1 MEVQYQLSSIFV
13 ERKDGT
19 IYDLDSLGF
28 KVLTFDPPS
37 INWVH
42 SYQQQGKYGTTLIDT
57 KVDALTIPLS
67 LVITASDVYDLELQ
81 RLELKKIFDSSETF
95 YVYTERMPHL
105 RWEVVA
111 DSFQFP
117 QTSNFWRATAS
128 INLVCPSG
136 FAESKAT
143 TLDVLSYDVD
153 KWGLGMNIPH
163 GTNLR
168 YTFKN
173 ERSFRVY
180 NASNIDLLADD
191 KPVQIIFKGNVAN
204 KLTIT
209 NKTTGQ
215 IFEFSRPLDTGN
227 TLILDG
233 LIPIEDD
240 MQMYYASNHGFI
252 DFKKGWNEISVAGAS
267 DFTIS
272 FKTRFYY

>member
-37 INWVH
+37 TNWVH
-42 SYQQQGKYGTTLIDT
+42 SYQQQGQYGTTLIDT
-57 KVDALTIPLS
+57 KADALTIPLS
-67 LVITASDVYDLELQ
+67 LVITAHDVYDLELQ
-81 RLELKKIFDSSETF
+81 RLELKKILDSSESF
-95 YVYTERMPHL
+95 YVYSDRIPHL

-136 FAESKAT
+136 FAESRAT
-143 TLDVLSYDVD
+143 TLDILSYDVD

-191 KPVQIIFKGNVAN
+191 KPVQIIFKGNVSN

-215 IFEFSRPLDTGN
+215 TFEFSRSLNTGN

>member
-19 IYDLDSLGF
+19 IYDLDALGF
-28 KVLTFDPPS
+28 KVLTFDPPAT
-37 INWVH
+37 NWTH
-42 SYQQQGKYGTTLIDT
+42 TYQQQGRYGTTLVDT
-57 KVDALTIPLS
+57 KADSLSIPLS
-67 LVITASDVYDLELQ
+67 LVITAHDVYDLELQ
-81 RLELKKIFDSSETF
+81 RLELKRIFDSSETF
-95 YVYTERMPHL
+95 YVYSDRIPYL

-128 INLVCPSG
+128 INLVCPNG
-136 FAESKAT
+136 FAESRAT
-143 TLDVLSYDVD
+143 TLDALVYDTE

-163 GTNLR
+163 GVDLR

-173 ERSFRVY
+173 ETDFRVY

>member
-42 SYQQQGKYGTTLIDT
+42 SYQQQGRYGTTLIDT

-95 YVYTERMPHL
+95 YVYSDRMPHL

-111 DSFQFP
+111 DSFQYP

-136 FAESKAT
+136 FAESRAS

-163 GTNLR
+163 GTDLR

-173 ERSFRVY
+173 EPSIKVY

-191 KPVQIIFKGNVAN
+191 KPVKIIFKGDVAN

-209 NKTTGQ
+209 NKTTDQ
-215 IFEFSRPLDTGN
+215 KINYSRALTSND
-227 TLILDG
+227 TLIIDG
-233 LIPIEDD
+233 LIPIENDQ
-240 MQMYYASNHGFI
+240 QMYYASDHGYI
-252 DFKKGWNEISVAGAS
+252 DFKKGWNDIQITGATN
-267 DFTIS
+267 FTVS
-272 FKTRFYY
+272 FDTKFYY

>member
-19 IYDLDSLGF
+19 IYDLDVLGF
-28 KVLTFDPPS
+28 KVQTFDPPS
-37 INWVH
+37 TNWTH
-42 SYQQQGKYGTTLIDT
+42 TYQQQGRYGTTLIDT
-57 KVDALTIPLS
+57 KADSLTIPLS

-128 INLVCPSG
+128 INLICPSG

-143 TLDVLSYDVD
+143 TLDILSYDVE

-163 GTNLR
+163 GTDLR

-215 IFEFSRPLDTGN
+215 TFEFSRSLDTGN

-240 MQMYYASNHGFI
+240 QQMYYASNHGYI
-252 DFKKGWNEISVAGAS
+252 DFKKGWNEFEIDGAT
-267 DFTIS
+267 DFTVS
-272 FKTRFYY
+272 FNTRFYY

>member
-1 MEVQYQLSSIFV
+1 MSSIFV
-13 ERKDGT
+13 ERKNGT
-19 IYDLDSLGF
+19 IYDLDFLGF

-37 INWVH
+37 TNWVH
-42 SYQQQGKYGTTLIDT
+42 SYQQQGQYGTTLIDT
-57 KVDALTIPLS
+57 KADALTIPLS
-67 LVITASDVYDLELQ
+67 LVITAHDVYDLELQ
-81 RLELKKIFDSSETF
+81 RLELKKILDSSESF
-95 YVYTERMPHL
+95 YVYSDRIPHL

-136 FAESKAT
+136 FAESRGT
-143 TLDVLSYDVD
+143 TLDTLMYDTE
-153 KWGLGMNIPH
+153 KWGLGMNIPN
-163 GTNLR
+163 GVDLR

-173 ERSFRVY
+173 ETNFRVY
-180 NASNIDLLADD
+180 NASNIDLLADN

>member
-1 MEVQYQLSSIFV
+1 MEVRYQLSSIFV

-28 KVLTFDPPS
+28 KVLAFDPPS
-37 INWVH
+37 TNWVH
-42 SYQQQGKYGTTLIDT
+42 SYQQQGRYGTTLIDT
-57 KVDALTIPLS
+57 KADALTIPLS

-136 FAESKAT
+136 FAESRAT
-143 TLDVLSYDVD
+143 TLDILSYDAD

-163 GTNLR
+163 GINLR

-215 IFEFSRPLDTGN
+215 AFEFSRSLDTGN

-240 MQMYYASNHGFI
+240 MQMYYASNHGYI
-252 DFKKGWNEISVAGAS
+252 DLKKGWNEFEISGAT
-267 DFTIS
+267 DFTVS
-272 FKTRFYY
+272 FNTRFYY

>member
-1 MEVQYQLSSIFV
+1 MSSIFV

-37 INWVH
+37 TNWTH
-42 SYQQQGKYGTTLIDT
+42 TYQQQGRYGTTLIDT
-57 KVDALTIPLS
+57 KADSLTIPLS

-95 YVYTERMPHL
+95 YVYTERMPYL

-153 KWGLGMNIPH
+153 KWGLGMNMPH
-163 GTNLR
+163 GTDLR

-209 NKTTGQ
+209 NKTTEQ
-215 IFEFSRPLDTGN
+215 TFEFSRSLDTGN

-240 MQMYYASNHGFI
+240 QQMYYASNHGYI
-252 DFKKGWNEISVAGAS
+252 DFKKGWNEFEIDGAT
-267 DFTIS
+267 DFTVS
-272 FKTRFYY
+272 FNTRFYY

>member
-13 ERKDGT
+13 ERKEGT
-19 IYDLDSLGF
+19 IYDLDALGF

-37 INWVH
+37 TNWTH
-42 SYQQQGKYGTTLIDT
+42 TYQQQGRYGTTLIDT
-57 KVDALTIPLS
+57 KADALTIPLS

-95 YVYTERMPHL
+95 YVYTERMPYL

-163 GTNLR
+163 GTDLR

-215 IFEFSRPLDTGN
+215 TFEFSRSLDTGN

-240 MQMYYASNHGFI
+240 QQMYYASNHGYI
-252 DFKKGWNEISVAGAS
+252 DFKKGWNEFKIDGAT
-267 DFTIS
+267 DFTVS
-272 FKTRFYY
+272 FNMRFYY

>member
-19 IYDLDSLGF
+19 IYDLDALGF
-28 KVLTFDPPS
+28 KVLTFDPPAT
-37 INWVH
+37 NWTH
-42 SYQQQGKYGTTLIDT
+42 TYQQQGRYGTTLVDT
-57 KVDALTIPLS
+57 KADSLSIPLS
-67 LVITASDVYDLELQ
+67 LVITAHDVYDLELQ
-81 RLELKKIFDSSETF
+81 RLELKRILDSSETF
-95 YVYTERMPHL
+95 YVYSDRIPYL

-163 GTNLR
+163 GTDLR

-215 IFEFSRPLDTGN
+215 TFEFSRSLDTGN

-240 MQMYYASNHGFI
+240 QQMYYASNHGYI
-252 DFKKGWNEISVAGAS
+252 DFKKGWNEFEIDGAT
-267 DFTIS
+267 DFTVS
-272 FKTRFYY
+272 FNTRFYY

>member
-1 MEVQYQLSSIFV
+1 MQYQLSSIFV
-13 ERKDGT
+13 ERKEGM
-19 IYDLDSLGF
+19 IYDLDALGF

-37 INWVH
+37 TNWTH
-42 SYQQQGKYGTTLIDT
+42 TYQQQGRYGTTLIDT
-57 KVDALTIPLS
+57 KADALTIPLS
-67 LVITASDVYDLELQ
+67 LVVTASDVYDLELQ

-128 INLVCPSG
+128 INLVCPGG
-136 FAESKAT
+136 FAESRAT

-215 IFEFSRPLDTGN
+215 TFEFSRSLDTGN

-240 MQMYYASNHGFI
+240 QQMYYASNHGYI
-252 DFKKGWNEISVAGAS
+252 DFKKGWNEFEIDGAT
-267 DFTIS
+267 DFTVS
-272 FKTRFYY
+272 FNTRFYY